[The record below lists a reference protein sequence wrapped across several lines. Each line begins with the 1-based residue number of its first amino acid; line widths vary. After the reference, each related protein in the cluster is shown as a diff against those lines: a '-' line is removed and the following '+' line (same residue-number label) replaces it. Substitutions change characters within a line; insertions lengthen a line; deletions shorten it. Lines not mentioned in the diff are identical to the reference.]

1 MVRVIREGDVLCP
14 TARTYSTCTDGAAS
28 LADRILR
35 GANPGE
41 LPIQQPTKFEL
52 AINVKTAKVLG
63 VDIPQTLLARAD
75 AMIE

>member
-1 MVRVIREGDVLCP
+1 
-14 TARTYSTCTDGAAS
+14 
-28 LADRILR
+28 LR